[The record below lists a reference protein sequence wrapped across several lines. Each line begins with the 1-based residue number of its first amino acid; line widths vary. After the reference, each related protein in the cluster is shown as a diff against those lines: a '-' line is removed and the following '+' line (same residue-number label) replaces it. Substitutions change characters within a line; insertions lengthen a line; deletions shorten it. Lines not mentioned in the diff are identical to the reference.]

1 MSARRGRG
9 RRLALWLLLAGSGF
23 AALYGLWL
31 YATLA
36 LPRGEDR
43 QPLKIYSAPY
53 PLTPGMKL
61 DKPGLQSRLGHLGY
75 RQVFRKQ
82 LAPGEYRL
90 NDASVDVHLRDF
102 LYPDGLVP
110 GRQVRLALEDGQIT
124 RVLALPDEQDAGPV
138 ALEPHLIGGV
148 LEASRQV
155 REWVPLSAIP
165 RSMIDAVL
173 AIEDRRFYRHV
184 GIDPVGIA
192 RATWENLK
200 GGAVVQ
206 GGSTITQQ
214 LAKNL
219 YYTQHRTFVRKLKE
233 AFAALILEAKYSKD
247 DILESY
253 LNEIYLGQSGSIA
266 VYGVQEGAQYY
277 FGKPL
282 AMLTP
287 AEAALLAGMIKG
299 PNTYAPVR
307 DAKRAKQRRDHV
319 LLRLKLDGKLTDKQY
334 QAAVGTAIKTGSLQH
349 GLTDAPYFLDYVLA
363 HIEDLPEGEPQSA
376 LRVFTTLDLEMQRLA
391 EQALSAGV
399 SRLQSRHRWLRT
411 SDDHLQAAL
420 VALDPR
426 SGAILAMVG
435 GRDYRS
441 SQFNHAVQARR
452 QPGSL
457 FKPFVYA
464 TAFQRSVA
472 VKEAAVTPATLIDDS
487 PISFPDGQK
496 TWEPQNYD
504 KRFHGQV
511 TVRSA
516 LEQSLNVP
524 VVRVAQTVGVP
535 ELIATLRTV
544 GIHGPFDERLSLA
557 LGTSEVSLLE
567 ITAAY
572 GAFANSGRY
581 VAPKGLAALV
591 EQVGEQSGHLVK
603 DDQGQNLQA
612 FSPEAAYLITSLLQG
627 VVQRGT
633 AARAR
638 ELGLT
643 GEVAGKT
650 GTTDEHRDA
659 WFVGYTPDIVV
670 GVWVGFDEGTSL
682 KLTGAQAAL
691 PIWVDFF
698 RRAVPAP
705 PASFI
710 APVGVTI
717 RPIDPQTGQ
726 LSTSACPVSIEESFV
741 EGTEPTVFCELHSPG
756 MLERLKNIFGL

>member
-1 MSARRGRG
+1 MSASRRRG
-9 RRLALWLLLAGSGF
+9 RRLAFWLFLAVFSVPT
-23 AALYGLWL
+23 LYGLWL

-36 LPRGEDR
+36 LPRDEDR

-53 PLTPGMKL
+53 PLAAGMRI
-61 DKPGLQSRLGHLGY
+61 DKPALQNRLSHLGY

-82 LAPGEYRL
+82 LSAGEYRV
-90 NDASVDVHLRDF
+90 NDASVDVHLREF
-102 LYPDGLVP
+102 LYPDGLV
-110 GRQVRLALEDGQIT
+110 GGQQIRLAFEDGQII
-124 RVLALPDEQDAGPV
+124 RLLALPDEQDAGPV
-138 ALEPHLIGGV
+138 ALEPQLIGGV

-155 REWVPLSAIP
+155 REWIPLSAIP
-165 RSMIDAVL
+165 ASMIDAVL

-192 RATWENLK
+192 RATFENLK
-200 GGAVVQ
+200 GGAFVQ
-206 GGSTITQQ
+206 VGSTITQQ

-233 AFAALILEAKYSKD
+233 AFAALILEMKYSKD

-253 LNEIYLGQSGSIA
+253 LNEIYLGQSGSVA
-266 VYGVQEGAQYY
+266 VYGVQEAAHYY
-277 FGKPL
+277 FGKPI
-282 AMLTP
+282 AQLTA
-287 AEAALLAGMIKG
+287 AEIALLAGMIKG

-307 DAKRAKQRRDHV
+307 DAKRAKQRRDQV
-319 LLRLKLDGKLTDKQY
+319 LLRLKTDGKLSDKQY
-334 QAAVGTAIKTGSLQH
+334 QTAIGTAIKTGVLQR

-363 HIEDLPEGEPQSA
+363 HIADLPEGEPQTG
-376 LRVFTTLDLEMQRLA
+376 LRVFTTLDLEIQRLA

-399 SRLQSRHRWLRT
+399 ARLESKHRFLRT
-411 SDDHLQAAL
+411 TGDHLQAAL
-420 VALDPR
+420 VALNPK

-464 TAFQRSVA
+464 TAFQRSLS
-472 VKEAAVTPATLIDDS
+472 VKDAAVTPATLIDDS

-504 KRFHGQV
+504 RRFHGQV

-516 LEQSLNVP
+516 LEQSLNIP
-524 VVRVAQTVGVP
+524 VVRVAQAVGVQDV
-535 ELIATLRTV
+535 IATLRAV
-544 GIHGPFDERLSLA
+544 GIHGPLDEHISLA

-567 ITAAY
+567 ITGAY
-572 GAFANSGRY
+572 GAFANNGRY
-581 VAPKGLAALV
+581 VPPKGLAALV
-591 EQVGEQSGHLVK
+591 EEVGEQSEHIVARDEG
-603 DDQGQNLQA
+603 QGVQA
-612 FSPEAAYLITSLLQG
+612 LSPEVAYIVTSILQG
-627 VVQRGT
+627 VIERGT
-633 AARAR
+633 AAQAR
-638 ELGLT
+638 GLGVIGEL
-643 GEVAGKT
+643 AGKT

-691 PIWVDFF
+691 PIWVEFF
-698 RRAVPAP
+698 RRAVPSPSPSFQAP
-705 PASFI
+705 PGI
-710 APVGVTI
+710 AI
-717 RPIDPQTGQ
+717 RTIDPQTGQ
-726 LSTSACPVSIEESFV
+726 LATSGCPQTIEETFV
-741 EGTEPTVFCELHSPG
+741 EGTEPAVLCELHSPG
-756 MLERLKNIFGL
+756 MLDRLKNIFGL

>member
-1 MSARRGRG
+1 MSARRRRG
-9 RRLALWLLLAGSGF
+9 RRFALRLFLAASGL

-43 QPLKIYSAPY
+43 QPLRIYSAPF
-53 PLTPGMKL
+53 PLAAGTRIDRPA
-61 DKPGLQSRLGHLGY
+61 LQSRLGHLGY
-75 RQVFRKQ
+75 RQVFRQ
-82 LAPGEYRL
+82 RLSAGEYRL
-90 NDASVDVHLRDF
+90 GDASVDVHLRDF
-102 LYPDGLVP
+102 LYPDGMVR
-110 GRQVRLALEDGQIT
+110 GRHVRLALEDGHVM
-124 RVLALPDEQDAGPV
+124 RVLTLPDEQDAGPV
-138 ALEPHLIGGV
+138 ALEPHLIGGM

-184 GIDPVGIA
+184 GIDPIGIL
-192 RATWENLK
+192 RATWENVK

-233 AFAALILEAKYSKD
+233 AFAALILEMKYSKD

-282 AMLTP
+282 AQLTT

-299 PNTYAPVR
+299 PNTYAPAR
-307 DAKRAKQRRDHV
+307 DVKRARQRRDHV
-319 LLRLKLDGKLTDKQY
+319 LQRLKADGKLSDKQY
-334 QAAVGTAIKTGSLQH
+334 EAAAGTAIKTGAMQH

-363 HIEDLPEGEPQSA
+363 HIADLPEGEPQSG

-391 EQALSAGV
+391 EQALTAGV
-399 SRLQSRHRWLRT
+399 ARLESKHRWLRT
-411 SDDHLQAAL
+411 SEDHLQAAL
-420 VALDPR
+420 IALNPK

-464 TAFQRSVA
+464 TAFQRSVS
-472 VKEAAVTPATLIDDS
+472 VKEAAVTPATMIDDS
-487 PISFPDGQK
+487 PISFSDGEK

-524 VVRVAQTVGVP
+524 AVRVAQTVGVP
-535 ELIATLRTV
+535 DLIATLRTV

-572 GAFANSGRY
+572 GAFANNGRY
-581 VAPKGLAALV
+581 AAPKGLAALV
-591 EQVGEQSGHLVK
+591 EQVGEQSEPLVAG
-603 DDQGQNLQA
+603 DQGQNVQA
-612 FSPEAAYLITSLLQG
+612 FSPEAAYVVTSLLQG

-638 ELGLT
+638 ALGLT
-643 GEVAGKT
+643 GDVAGKT

-691 PIWVDFF
+691 PIWTEFF
-698 RRAVPAP
+698 RRAVPDPSTSFLAP
-705 PASFI
+705 A
-710 APVGVTI
+710 GVTI
-717 RPIDPQTGQ
+717 RTIDPQTGQ
-726 LSTSACPVSIEESFV
+726 LATSACPERIEETFV
-741 EGTEPTVFCELHSPG
+741 EGTEPVIFCELHSPG

>member
-1 MSARRGRG
+1 MSASRRRGR
-9 RRLALWLLLAGSGF
+9 RAALWVFLVALAIPT
-23 AALYGLWL
+23 LYGVWL
-31 YATLA
+31 YAALT

-53 PLTPGMKL
+53 PLVAGMRI
-61 DKPGLQSRLGHLGY
+61 DKPALQNRLSRLGY

-82 LAPGEYRL
+82 LAAGEYRL
-90 NDASVDVHLRDF
+90 NETSVDVHLREF
-102 LYPDGLVP
+102 LYADALV
-110 GRQVRLALEDGQIT
+110 RAQQVRLTLEDGQIA
-124 RVLALPDEQDAGPV
+124 RIAALPDEQDTGPV
-138 ALEPHLIGGV
+138 TLEPQLIGGV

-155 REWVPLSAIP
+155 REWVPLSGIP
-165 RSMIDAVL
+165 ASMIDAVL

-233 AFAALILEAKYSKD
+233 AFAALILEMKYSKD

-253 LNEIYLGQSGSIA
+253 LNEIYLGQSGSVA
-266 VYGVQEGAQYY
+266 VYGVQEGAHYY

-282 AMLTP
+282 SQLSA

-307 DAKRAKQRRDHV
+307 DAKRAKQRRDLV
-319 LLRLKLDGKLTDKQY
+319 LFRLKLDGKLSDKQY
-334 QAAVGTAIKTGSLQH
+334 QAAVGTVIKTGTQQR
-349 GLTDAPYFLDYVLA
+349 GLTDAPYFLDYILA
-363 HIEDLPEGEPQSA
+363 HIADLPEGEPQSG

-399 SRLQSRHRWLRT
+399 ARLEAKHRFLRT
-411 SDDHLQAAL
+411 TGDHLQAAL
-420 VALDPR
+420 IALDPK

-464 TAFQRSVA
+464 TAFQRSLS
-472 VKEAAVTPATLIDDS
+472 VKEVAVTPATLIDDS
-487 PISFPDGQK
+487 PISFPDGEK

-504 KRFHGQV
+504 RRFHGQV

-516 LEQSLNVP
+516 LEQSLNIP
-524 VVRVAQTVGVP
+524 VVRVAQVVGVHDV
-535 ELIATLRTV
+535 IATLRAV
-544 GIHGPFDERLSLA
+544 GIHGPLDEHVSLA

-567 ITAAY
+567 ITGAY

-581 VAPKGLAALV
+581 VPPKGLAALV
-591 EQVGEQSGHLVK
+591 EQVGEQSEPIVSRDEG
-603 DDQGQNLQA
+603 QGAQA
-612 FSPEAAYLITSLLQG
+612 FSPEAAYVVTSILQG
-627 VVQRGT
+627 VIERGT
-633 AARAR
+633 AAQAR
-638 ELGLT
+638 GLGLI
-643 GEVAGKT
+643 GDLAGKT

-691 PIWVDFF
+691 PIWVEFF
-698 RRAVPAP
+698 RKAVPFPSPTFRAP
-705 PASFI
+705 TGI
-710 APVGVTI
+710 VI
-717 RPIDPQTGQ
+717 RTIDPQTGQ
-726 LSTSACPVSIEESFV
+726 LATSACPQTIEETFV
-741 EGTEPTVFCELHSPG
+741 EGTEPTIFCEVHSPG
-756 MLERLKNIFGL
+756 MLERLKNMFGL

>member
-1 MSARRGRG
+1 MSASRRRG
-9 RRLALWLLLAGSGF
+9 RRLALWLFF
-23 AALYGLWL
+23 AAVGVPTLYGLWL

-53 PLTPGMKL
+53 PLETGMKL
-61 DKPGLQSRLGHLGY
+61 DKPALQNRLSHLGY
-75 RQVFRKQ
+75 RQVFRKH
-82 LAPGEYRL
+82 LSPGEYRL
-90 NDASVDVHLRDF
+90 NDSSVDVHLRDF
-102 LYPDGLVP
+102 LYPDGLVRS
-110 GRQVRLALEDGQIT
+110 RQVRLALEDGHIQ
-124 RVLALPDEQDAGPV
+124 RVLALPDQQDAGPV
-138 ALEPHLIGGV
+138 AIEPQLIGGV

-165 RSMIDAVL
+165 ASMIDAVL

-184 GIDPVGIA
+184 GIDPVGIV
-192 RATWENLK
+192 RATWQNLK

-233 AFAALILEAKYSKD
+233 AFAALILEMKYSKG

-253 LNEIYLGQSGSIA
+253 LNEIYLGQSGSVA
-266 VYGVQEGAQYY
+266 VYGVQEGAHYY

-282 AMLTP
+282 QDLAP
-287 AEAALLAGMIKG
+287 AEAALIAGMIKG

-307 DAKRAKQRRDHV
+307 DAKRAKQRRDQV
-319 LLRLKLDGKLTDKQY
+319 LLRLKLDGKLSDKQY
-334 QAAVGTAIKTGSLQH
+334 QAAVGTPIKTGALQH

-363 HIEDLPEGEPQSA
+363 HIDDLPEGEPQSG
-376 LRVFTTLDLEMQRLA
+376 LRVFTTLDLEIQRLA
-391 EQALSAGV
+391 EQALNAGV
-399 SRLQSRHRWLRT
+399 ARLQAKHRSLRT
-411 SDDHLQAAL
+411 TGDHLQAGL
-420 VALDPR
+420 VALNPK

-464 TAFQRSVA
+464 AALQRSVSMQ
-472 VKEAAVTPATLIDDS
+472 EAAVTPATLIDDS
-487 PISFPDGQK
+487 PISFPDGEK

-504 KRFHGQV
+504 HRFHGQV

-524 VVRVAQTVGVP
+524 VVRVAQAIGVHD
-535 ELIATLRTV
+535 LVATLRMV
-544 GIHGPFDERLSLA
+544 GIHGPFDEHLSLA

-572 GAFANSGRY
+572 GAFANNGRY
-581 VAPKGLAALV
+581 VPPKGLAALV
-591 EQVGEQSGHLVK
+591 EQVGEHSEQVVATDEG
-603 DDQGQNLQA
+603 QGVQA
-612 FSPEAAYLITSLLQG
+612 FSPQAAYLITSMLQG

-633 AARAR
+633 AAPAR
-638 ELGLT
+638 GLGF
-643 GEVAGKT
+643 GEALAGKT
-650 GTTDEHRDA
+650 GTTDQHRDA

-691 PIWVDFF
+691 PIWMDFF
-698 RRAVPAP
+698 RKAVPVPPTNFLAP
-705 PASFI
+705 QGI
-710 APVGVTI
+710 TI
-717 RPIDPQTGQ
+717 RTIDPQTGQ
-726 LSTSACPVSIEESFV
+726 LATSACPESLEETFV
-741 EGTEPTVFCELHSPG
+741 EGTEPTVFCELHNPG